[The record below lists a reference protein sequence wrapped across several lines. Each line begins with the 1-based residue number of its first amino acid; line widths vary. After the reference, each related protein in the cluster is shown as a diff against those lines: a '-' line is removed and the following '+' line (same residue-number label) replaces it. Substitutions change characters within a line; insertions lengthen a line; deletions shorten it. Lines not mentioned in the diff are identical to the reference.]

1 MTTGSTDFYIKRV
14 ISDTNYVTLYN
25 YKTGEPVRVPESE
38 VESKLKII
46 KEQIQVSGDKAI
58 PSEKYKLYVR
68 TKDECIDSVVS
79 DVVSEVAPASN
90 IKRNKRKRGRR
101 GKRNH

>member
-1 MTTGSTDFYIKRV
+1 MQDGQVDGIA
-14 ISDTNYVTLYN
+14 
-25 YKTGEPVRVPESE
+25 ES
-38 VESKLKII
+38 
-46 KEQIQVSGDKAI
+46 
-58 PSEKYKLYVR
+58 YKLYVR

-90 IKRNKRKRGRR
+90 VKRNKRKRGRR